1 MTVKSLYGHQ
11 VATFVRLLV
20 GPFRARSGKMDA
32 RLRTFAAS
40 LLLVVTAA
48 VGWAPAYGADLL
60 GSPPISKFIPNIGT
74 PPSSLDLAQDDSLM
88 IYVANASGVLT
99 FDGELWHLVPLPNG
113 DVVSALRWDHGSRM
127 YVGGHNMFGYL
138 ERDANGASQFHD
150 LTPVFRAQLDGQEFN
165 GIYLIRVTQDGVFF
179 EGTTH
184 VFQYNPATGKGQVWM
199 HPGRLGEM
207 DVVKG
212 ELWLQFRGEGLRR
225 FHDGEWVPIP
235 GSEGMSSL
243 TNAFLPLPD
252 GGVLSMSADG
262 VWREFVDGHVINYK
276 MPKGF
281 PNSAEFNSGKLLA
294 DGNFAFASISGAIWL
309 YQPANGEFRS
319 MQIAEGPIVE
329 MGVATD
335 GGILALTDLAV
346 YHVGWPNDW
355 TSIGQS
361 NGISGA
367 IHRIMPWGSRWMALS
382 STGVY
387 ASTPAAK
394 NSANFSHLSYTDY
407 DGWDFL
413 PADDHHAYLAENF
426 KLLWVDDTKV
436 LKSLGRADLYPRVL
450 VRSKLHPD
458 QMYVGTEYGL
468 ALFDLASGG
477 GQFRVDRGGLE
488 ETINDLLELPDGR
501 VLIGTARSGIRL
513 ITFDAERRHIIEN
526 KLLDKAEGISYGQ
539 IAHASVSELSDG
551 SVIASTET
559 GLYRYQNGHF
569 EHAAFDGLTLPP
581 AGTDPVLRFASGP
594 TGEWAFGAQDIYH
607 HTANGPWR
615 AEQVNSILNG
625 YIESIAFDGNNVT
638 LFGCANTILRHDTAA
653 VPSAPDSPA
662 VALRS
667 VEEIGPESEGQRFSL
682 EPADD
687 LRVPDDFSIAFHFA
701 LPDYASNGTTVY
713 QARLKGRDPSFS
725 GWQVSNVYR
734 YRHLPAGEY
743 TFQAAA
749 RDRLGQVTETK
760 PFHFVVLAPWYM
772 TLAARLV
779 WAILVLA
786 AIAVL
791 IYFTITWRTRVLT
804 RQRIAL
810 EREVSDRTHELV
822 RANNRL
828 NELAH
833 RDILTGLAN
842 RALFESRLQ
851 QACARAQRHAGRFA
865 VLFVDL
871 DQFKTIN
878 DSLGHE
884 AGDRLLQEVSAR
896 LQSRLRVE
904 DTLARWG
911 GDEFMVLVEELESAA
926 SVTSVAQSLLEAAS
940 APIKLPTGTIAALST
955 SVGVSIYPDD
965 STNVYELIR
974 NADTAMYSAKQRGG
988 NQWCFYASEM
998 TVVARERLEIL
1009 AGLRVAVAQNEFVLH
1024 YQPIADIASGAVV
1037 GVEALIRWRRDGNQL
1052 VLPETFISVAE
1063 STDLISIIGAW
1074 VIQTACE
1081 EARQWMADDPDFSLA
1096 INISP
1101 RQLRS
1106 QELVRTVEA
1115 ALANYH
1121 INPHQ
1126 LTLEVTESSIAA
1138 VGENASQIV
1147 NELKALGVRVALD
1160 DFGTGQSAL
1169 ASLKRFDFD
1178 ILKIDRSFIRD
1189 TPTDRDDMEISATIV
1204 GMGHTLGLVVIAEG
1218 VETEEQL
1225 AFLRECRCDRYQGFY
1240 LSEAIPSRE
1249 LTQLLEELRQQVG
1262 A

>member
-1 MTVKSLYGHQ
+1 MGAL
-11 VATFVRLLV
+11 
-20 GPFRARSGKMDA
+20 RAKRGRMDA
-32 RLRTFAAS
+32 RLRTFAAA
-40 LLLVVTAA
+40 LVLAA
-48 VGWAPAYGADLL
+48 LAALGLDPASAADLL
-60 GSPPISKFIPNIGT
+60 GSPPVSKFVPNIGT

-113 DVVSALRWDHGSRM
+113 DVVSALRWDGASRM
-127 YVGGHNMFGYL
+127 YVGGHNLFGYL
-138 ERDANGASQFHD
+138 ERDANGALQFHD
-150 LTPVFRAQLDGQEFN
+150 LTPIFLAQLNGEEFN
-165 GIYLIRVTQDGVFF
+165 GIYLIRVTDDGVFF
-179 EGTTH
+179 EGTKH
-184 VFQYNPATGKGQVWM
+184 VFQYVPKTGRGQVWM

-207 DVVKG
+207 DIIKG

-225 FHDGEWVPIP
+225 FHDGAWVPIP
-235 GSEGMSSL
+235 GSEGISTL

-281 PNSAEFNSGKLLA
+281 PNPAELNSGKLLA
-294 DGNFAFASISGAIWL
+294 DGTLAFASISGALWL
-309 YQPANGEFRS
+309 YKPASGEFRS
-319 MQIAEGPIVE
+319 MQVAEGPIVE
-329 MGVATD
+329 MRVALD
-335 GGILALTDLAV
+335 GGILAVTDLAV

-367 IHRIMPWGSRWMALS
+367 VHRIMRWGGRWMALS

-387 ASTPAAK
+387 ASTATAK
-394 NSANFSHLSYTDY
+394 NSALFTHLNYTDY
-407 DGWDFL
+407 DGYDLL

-426 KLLWVDDTKV
+426 RLLWVDDTHVVKT
-436 LKSLGRADLYPRVL
+436 LGRADLYPRVL
-450 VRSKLHPD
+450 LRSRLHPD

-468 ALFDLASGG
+468 ALFDLTPGG
-477 GQFRVDRGGLE
+477 GQFRIDRGSLE
-488 ETINDLLELPDGR
+488 ETVKDVVELADGR
-501 VLIGTARSGIRL
+501 VLIGTARSGVRL
-513 ITFDAERRHIIEN
+513 VTFDAERRHIVEN
-526 KLLDKAEGISYGQ
+526 KLLDSPEGISYGQ
-539 IAHASVSELSDG
+539 IAHASVSQLSDG
-551 SVIASTET
+551 SVMASTET
-559 GLYRYQNGHF
+559 GLYRYTNDRF

-581 AGTDPVLRFASGP
+581 AGNDPVLRFASGP
-594 TGEWAFGAQDIYH
+594 SGEWAFGAQEIYH
-607 HTANGPWR
+607 HQSNGPWR
-615 AEQVNSILNG
+615 AEHVNSILNG

-638 LFGCANTILRHDTAA
+638 LFGCANTILRNDTAA
-653 VPSAPDSPA
+653 TPSAPDAPS
-662 VALRS
+662 VQLRS

-701 LPDYASNGTTVY
+701 LPDYASSGSTLY

-725 GWQVSNVYR
+725 GWQTSNVYR

-760 PFHFVVLAPWYM
+760 PFHFLVLAPWYA
-772 TLAARLV
+772 TLAARIV
-779 WAILVLA
+779 WAVLVLA
-786 AIAVL
+786 AIALL
-791 IYFTITWRTRVLT
+791 IYFTITWRTRALT

-911 GDEFMVLVEELESAA
+911 GDEFMVLVEELDTAA
-926 SVTSVAQSLLEAAS
+926 SVTNVAQSLLEAAS
-940 APIKLPTGTIAALST
+940 APIKLPNGTIAALST

-998 TVVARERLEIL
+998 TVVARERLEVL
-1009 AGLRVAVAQNEFVLH
+1009 AGLRLAVAQNEFVLH
-1024 YQPIADIASGAVV
+1024 YQPIADIASGVIV
-1037 GVEALIRWRRDGNQL
+1037 GVEALIRWRRDGNLL

-1063 STDLISIIGAW
+1063 STDMISIIGAW

-1081 EARQWMADDPDFSLA
+1081 QARQWMANDPDFSLA

-1115 ALANYH
+1115 ALSQYQ
-1121 INPHQ
+1121 ISPDQ

-1225 AFLRECRCDRYQGFY
+1225 AFLRECKCDRYQGFY
-1240 LSEAIPSRE
+1240 LSEAVPAQE
-1249 LTQLLEELRQQVG
+1249 LNQMLEDLRQQVG
-1262 A
+1262 V